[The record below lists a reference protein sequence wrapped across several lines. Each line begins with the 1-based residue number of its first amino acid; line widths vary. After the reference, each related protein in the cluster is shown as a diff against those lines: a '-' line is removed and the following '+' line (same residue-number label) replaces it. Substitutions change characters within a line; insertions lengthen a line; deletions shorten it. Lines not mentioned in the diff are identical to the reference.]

1 MTEPIIMDG
10 EPLEV
15 GDRVWCLVN
24 GWGKVEELNMGVST
38 YQIDV
43 NFNGSLGSYTQD
55 FRFFKGTNRTLYWDE
70 IKITPPSSKSK
81 KNEKVWDWFAQ
92 NSLGTIWRINGVSK
106 DVIES
111 STSIVFYQKIDGT
124 EREVIR

>member
-1 MTEPIIMDG
+1 MTDEIRMDG

-15 GDRVWCLVN
+15 GNEVYCLVN

-55 FRFFKGTNRTLYWDE
+55 FQLFKGTNRTLYWQKPE
-70 IKITPPSSKSK
+70 IIPPPKPRKKIKA
-81 KNEKVWDWFAQ
+81 WDWVSYCSDGFPLFIHRAMTEQ
-92 NSLGTIWRINGVSK
+92 TVLDSGLKLKRI
-106 DVIES
+106 E
-111 STSIVFYQKIDGT
+111 GT
-124 EREVIR
+124 EREVER